1 MRLIIALIIS
11 FMTTL
16 PLLAES
22 SQVHRTPPQEYLNPD
37 VLLKSLDS
45 NNDGRLNYLEAMADS
60 EISDRFLQMD
70 TNKNGFLSLNEL
82 SVPKK
87 MDANQLKVLLTFASL
102 QCI

>member
-1 MRLIIALIIS
+1 MRLTIALIIS
-11 FMTTL
+11 FIATV

-22 SQVHRTPPQEYLNPD
+22 SQLNQSSPQEYLNPEL
-37 VLLKSLDS
+37 LLKNLDS
-45 NNDGRLNYLEAMADS
+45 NKDGRLNYLEAMADS

-70 TNKNGFLSLNEL
+70 TNNNGFLSLDEL

-87 MDANQLKVLLTFASL
+87 MDANQLKILLTFASL